1 MNKYELVVLVDP
13 KMNKDDIKTVISNIE
28 GIIGDNILDRDDI
41 GILDLAYEVSGN
53 DRAYFL
59 SLFFSGD
66 NDLLSTINYKLKLM
80 ESVIRYFIYSMSSS
94 EKFLKYYDINK
105 TFEDAEEKKK
115 EETEKAFK
123 DLDSAQLNK

>member
-28 GIIGDNILDRDDI
+28 WIIWDNILDRDDI
-41 GILDLAYEVSGN
+41 GILDLAYEVSWN

-59 SLFFSGD
+59 SLFFSWD